1 MDAADVAQVIE
12 TLGYSGLE
20 VHEAGRI
27 EIL

>member
-12 TLGYSGLE
+12 ALGYSGLE
-20 VHEAGRI
+20 VHEADII